1 MMLRWI
7 SFVLKYQYVYLNVFI
22 LMMIVRCKVLGVI
35 DLWIDFGGFKWDV
48 IFCNF
53 LVWIIVFLVLFKG
66 IKFFGKVNL

>member
-1 MMLRWI
+1 
-7 SFVLKYQYVYLNVFI
+7 
-22 LMMIVRCKVLGVI
+22 MMIVRCKVLGVI

-66 IKFFGKVNL
+66 IKFFGKVKL